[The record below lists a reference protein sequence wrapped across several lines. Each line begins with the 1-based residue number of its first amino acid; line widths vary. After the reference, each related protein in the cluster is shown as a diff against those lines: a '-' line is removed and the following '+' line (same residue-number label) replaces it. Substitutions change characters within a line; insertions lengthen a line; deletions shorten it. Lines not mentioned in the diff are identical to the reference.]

1 MNQEQNGYV
10 TKFFT
15 SQDVK
20 FIQACANVLPPY
32 GKVSGNNQSPGIP
45 PTHRQASK
53 WLRGKGIA
61 YKTMIGRI

>member
-1 MNQEQNGYV
+1 MRMEQKGVV

-15 SQDVK
+15 SQDMK
-20 FIQACANVLPPY
+20 FIQACANVIPPY
-32 GKVSGNNQSPGIP
+32 GKKDEGIK

-61 YKTMIGRI
+61 YKTMIGGI

>member
-1 MNQEQNGYV
+1 MKMEQEGIV

-20 FIQACANVLPPY
+20 FLQACANVPPPY
-32 GKVSGNNQSPGIP
+32 GKKNEGIK

-61 YKTMIGRI
+61 YKTMKGEI